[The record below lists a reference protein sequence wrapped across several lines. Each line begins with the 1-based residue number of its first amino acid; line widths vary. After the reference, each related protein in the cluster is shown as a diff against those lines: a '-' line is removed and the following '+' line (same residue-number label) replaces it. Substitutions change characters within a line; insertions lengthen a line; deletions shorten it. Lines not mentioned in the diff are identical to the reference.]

1 MRFVIECVSRT
12 LKSSSRRF
20 VLDIPAFEVD
30 QGEVVAL
37 VGDSGS
43 GKTAMMELLALAAAP
58 DEGGRFVLVGDVELD
73 IAGLWR
79 HARLQELASARSR
92 DLGFVGQTGGLL
104 EFLTV
109 RENVSLAQDVAGRRD
124 RQRVDRLAGTLGIDG
139 MLDER
144 PARLSIGQRQRAA
157 ILRAL
162 AHRPAFVVAD
172 EPTSALDPDTARE
185 VLELLLE
192 TAAGEGAGI
201 MIATHNVAL
210 MAHAGVETVPVV
222 PVLGESRWVSRV
234 ERRR

>member
-20 VLDIPAFEVD
+20 VLDIPAFEFV

-43 GKTAMMELLALAAAP
+43 GKTAMMELIALAAAP
-58 DEGGRFVLVGDVELD
+58 DEGGRFVLIKDAELD

-79 HARLQELASARSR
+79 HGRLHDLASTRCR

-109 RENVSLAQDVAGRRD
+109 RENVLLAQDIAGRRD
-124 RQRVDRLAGTLGIDG
+124 RQRVERLAAILGIEG
-139 MLDER
+139 MLEER

-172 EPTSALDPDTARE
+172 EPTSALDPGTARE
-185 VLELLLE
+185 VLDLLLE
-192 TAAGEGAGI
+192 MAAGEGAGI
-201 MIATHNVAL
+201 MIATHNVVL
-210 MAHAGVETVPVV
+210 MEHAGVETVPVV
-222 PVLGESRWVSRV
+222 PVPGESLWTSRV
-234 ERRR
+234 ERRL